1 MYVGAIR
8 TKNVG
13 IRIPGIG
20 AHSEFIAMQI
30 LSESIIL
37 SELTLFRIG
46 IRHAIAMHG
55 GMHRI
60 NATMTSIELKNFK
73 SLAEIRNA
81 NHSHIGYWLLQFPYQ
96 YVSNYRLFSAVLSRH
111 SFHWVADRG
120 GLPRRLAADK
130 PKDLNS
136 GIRRRGLAR
145 FWFPQR
151 RKGVPCGHAAIEP
164 LIYCVTKFAP

>member
-96 YVSNYRLFSAVLSRH
+96 YVSNCFLRYSPAIH
-111 SFHWVADRG
+111 SIGWLIEGVIVYTEEA
-120 GLPRRLAADK
+120 
-130 PKDLNS
+130 
-136 GIRRRGLAR
+136 RRG
-145 FWFPQR
+145 
-151 RKGVPCGHAAIEP
+151 
-164 LIYCVTKFAP
+164 

>member
-96 YVSNYRLFSAVLSRH
+96 YVSNYRLFSAVFSRH

-120 GLPRRLAADK
+120 GYSIYRGGSPRINLRTLIPVSGGADWL
-130 PKDLNS
+130 DFGSHNDA
-136 GIRRRGLAR
+136 RGYRAVM
-145 FWFPQR
+145 Q
-151 RKGVPCGHAAIEP
+151 P
-164 LIYCVTKFAP
+164 LSHLFIV